1 MRRRKYLT
9 GIGTGLGL
17 SLATLTGAADGSGRL
32 GAASGDQSGGV
43 DVSIVRTNAPVRAGD
58 VLEVRAELTNT
69 GSGTDEQTIRLVAGE
84 TVDSETVSVPH
95 GEYWPIDLSYETHP
109 VGQDVQFP
117 VAVVGDDDSDERT
130 VDVFTEGDGT
140 FDLEITETNAPVA
153 AGDVLRVRVRVDNTG
168 SVTQTQTVRLEAG
181 DTVDS
186 ETVTIPADEV
196 HSFSLSYETYPVG
209 QDVRFPVSVSCDDDS
224 DQREVE
230 VSGTN

>member
-1 MRRRKYLT
+1 MRRRTYLT

-17 SLATLTGAADGSGRL
+17 SLATLAGAADGSG

-69 GSGTDEQTIRLVAGE
+69 GGGIDEQTIRLVADE

-95 GEYWPIDLSYETHP
+95 DEYWPIDLSYETHP

-130 VDVFTEGDGT
+130 VDVLTEADGS
-140 FDLEITETNAPVA
+140 FELEIAETNAPVA
-153 AGDVLRVRVRVDNTG
+153 AGDVLRVRVRVGNTG
-168 SVTQTQTVRLEAG
+168 SVAQTQTVRLEAG
-181 DTVDS
+181 ETVDS

-196 HSFSLSYETYPVG
+196 HSFSLAYETYPVG
-209 QDVRFPVSVSCDDDS
+209 RDVRFPVTVSCDDDS
-224 DQREVE
+224 DQREVG